1 MPDHCSVTP
10 SYPFGDSPVTMSRF
24 TFTYEEGDS
33 KVCHSFHNIFCP
45 EIVEN
50 FKHFMQ
56 GCGFFESN
64 LMSAMEEMVQEY
76 EMLEEKRAKSSLS
89 D

>member
-1 MPDHCSVTP
+1 MPHSRAFN
-10 SYPFGDSPVTMSRF
+10 SGDSFIDGPMSRF
-24 TFTYEEGDS
+24 TFVYEEGDS
-33 KVCHSFHNIFCP
+33 KVSHSFHNIYCP

-76 EMLEEKRAKSSLS
+76 ETMEAKRAKSSLP

>member
-33 KVCHSFHNIFCP
+33 KVCHSFYNIFCP

>member
-1 MPDHCSVTP
+1 MSNSCTFNS
-10 SYPFGDSPVTMSRF
+10 GDSFLDGPMSRF
-24 TFTYEEGDS
+24 TFIYEEGDS
-33 KVCHSFHNIFCP
+33 KVSHSFHNIYCP

-64 LMSAMEEMVQEY
+64 LMSAMEEMVNDY
-76 EMLEEKRAKSSLS
+76 EKMEEKRAKSSFPA
-89 D
+89 

>member
-1 MPDHCSVTP
+1 MPNSCAFDSGN
-10 SYPFGDSPVTMSRF
+10 PFLDGPMSRF
-24 TFTYEEGDS
+24 TFIYEEGDS
-33 KVCHSFHNIFCP
+33 KVSHSFHNIYCP

-64 LMSAMEEMVQEY
+64 LMAAMSTMVEEY
-76 EMLEEKRAKSSLS
+76 EMMEEKRAESSYPA
-89 D
+89 

>member
-1 MPDHCSVTP
+1 MPNSFSVD
-10 SYPFGDSPVTMSRF
+10 SGDSLFDSSMSRF
-24 TFTYEEGDS
+24 TFTYEEGNS
-33 KVCHSFHNIFCP
+33 KVSHSFHNIYCP

-64 LMSAMEEMVQEY
+64 LMAAMSTMVEEY
-76 EMLEEKRAKSSLS
+76 EMMEEKRAESSFTA
-89 D
+89 

>member
-1 MPDHCSVTP
+1 
-10 SYPFGDSPVTMSRF
+10 MSRF
-24 TFTYEEGDS
+24 TFIYEEGNS
-33 KVCHSFHNIFCP
+33 KVSHSFHNIYCP

-64 LMSAMEEMVQEY
+64 LMAAMATMVEEY
-76 EMLEEKRAKSSLS
+76 ETMEEKRAQSPFS

>member
-1 MPDHCSVTP
+1 
-10 SYPFGDSPVTMSRF
+10 MSRF
-24 TFTYEEGDS
+24 TFIHEEGNS
-33 KVCHSFHNIFCP
+33 KVSHSFHNIYCP

-50 FKHFMQ
+50 FKYFMQ

-76 EMLEEKRAKSSLS
+76 ETMEAKRAKSSLPN
-89 D
+89 

>member
-1 MPDHCSVTP
+1 MPNSCSVD
-10 SYPFGDSPVTMSRF
+10 SGDSLFDSSMSRF
-24 TFTYEEGDS
+24 TFIYEEGNS
-33 KVCHSFHNIFCP
+33 KVSHSFHNIFCP

-64 LMSAMEEMVQEY
+64 LMSAMEEMVQED
-76 EMLEEKRAKSSLS
+76 ETMEAKRAKSSLP

>member
-1 MPDHCSVTP
+1 
-10 SYPFGDSPVTMSRF
+10 MSRF
-24 TFTYEEGDS
+24 TFTYEEGNS
-33 KVCHSFHNIFCP
+33 KVSHSFHNIYCP
-45 EIVEN
+45 EIIEN

-64 LMSAMEEMVQEY
+64 LMAAMGAMADEY
-76 EMLEEKRAKSSLS
+76 EMMEEKRAKSSFP

>member
-1 MPDHCSVTP
+1 MPNSCSVDP
-10 SYPFGDSPVTMSRF
+10 GDSLFDSSMSRF
-24 TFTYEEGDS
+24 TFTYEEGNS
-33 KVCHSFHNIFCP
+33 KVSHSFHNIFCP

-76 EMLEEKRAKSSLS
+76 EKMEAKREKSSLS
-89 D
+89 N

>member
-1 MPDHCSVTP
+1 MDHYSDREL
-10 SYPFGDSPVTMSRF
+10 DSSMSRF
-24 TFTYEEGDS
+24 TFLYEEGNS
-33 KVCHSFHNIFCP
+33 KVSHSFHNIYCP

-50 FKHFMQ
+50 FKYFMQ

-64 LMSAMEEMVQEY
+64 LMAAMGAMVEEYKMMEA
-76 EMLEEKRAKSSLS
+76 KRLGKSSLS

>member
-1 MPDHCSVTP
+1 MSDHCSVD
-10 SYPFGDSPVTMSRF
+10 SGYPFADSPMSRF
-24 TFTYEEGDS
+24 TFTYEEGDT
-33 KVCHSFHNIFCP
+33 KVSHSFHNIYCP

-64 LMSAMEEMVQEY
+64 LMAAMEEMVKEY
-76 EMLEEKRAKSSLS
+76 EEMEEKRAQSPFSN
-89 D
+89 

>member
-1 MPDHCSVTP
+1 
-10 SYPFGDSPVTMSRF
+10 MSRF
-24 TFTYEEGDS
+24 TFLYEEGNS
-33 KVCHSFHNIFCP
+33 KVSHSFHNIYCP
-45 EIVEN
+45 EIIEN

-64 LMSAMEEMVQEY
+64 LMAAMGVMVEEY
-76 EMLEEKRAKSSLS
+76 EMMEAKRLGKSSLS

>member
-1 MPDHCSVTP
+1 MPNPCAFDSGN
-10 SYPFGDSPVTMSRF
+10 PFLDGPMSRF
-24 TFTYEEGDS
+24 TFIYEEGDS
-33 KVCHSFHNIFCP
+33 KVSHSFHNIYCP

-76 EMLEEKRAKSSLS
+76 EMMEAKRAKSSLS

>member
-1 MPDHCSVTP
+1 MSNHCSVNP
-10 SYPFGDSPVTMSRF
+10 GDSLFDSSMSRF
-24 TFTYEEGDS
+24 TFTYEEGNS
-33 KVCHSFHNIFCP
+33 KVSHSFHNIYCP

-56 GCGFFESN
+56 GCGFFETN
-64 LMSAMEEMVQEY
+64 LMSAMGAMVEEY
-76 EMLEEKRAKSSLS
+76 EMMEAKHAKSSLS

>member
-1 MPDHCSVTP
+1 
-10 SYPFGDSPVTMSRF
+10 MSRF
-24 TFTYEEGDS
+24 TFIYEEGDS
-33 KVCHSFHNIFCP
+33 KVSHSFHNIYCP

-64 LMSAMEEMVQEY
+64 LMSAMEEMVNDY
-76 EMLEEKRAKSSLS
+76 EKMEEKRAKSSFPA
-89 D
+89 

>member
-1 MPDHCSVTP
+1 MPNSCSVD
-10 SYPFGDSPVTMSRF
+10 SGDSLFDSSMSRF
-24 TFTYEEGDS
+24 TFIYEEGNS
-33 KVCHSFHNIFCP
+33 KVSHSFHNIFCP
-45 EIVEN
+45 EIIEN

-64 LMSAMEEMVQEY
+64 LMDSMGAMVEEY
-76 EMLEEKRAKSSLS
+76 EMLEEKRAKSSLP

>member
-76 EMLEEKRAKSSLS
+76 EMLEEKRAQSSLS

>member
-1 MPDHCSVTP
+1 MSNSFTVDSGN
-10 SYPFGDSPVTMSRF
+10 PFLDSSMSRF
-24 TFTYEEGDS
+24 TFIYEEGDRKIS
-33 KVCHSFHNIFCP
+33 HSFHNIYCP

-64 LMSAMEEMVQEY
+64 LMDAMAAMAEEY
-76 EMLEEKRAKSSLS
+76 EMMEEKRAKSSPI

>member
-1 MPDHCSVTP
+1 MPNSCSVD
-10 SYPFGDSPVTMSRF
+10 SGDSLFDSSMSRF
-24 TFTYEEGDS
+24 TFIYEEGNS
-33 KVCHSFHNIFCP
+33 KVSHSFHNIYCP

-64 LMSAMEEMVQEY
+64 LMGAMEEMVQEY
-76 EMLEEKRAKSSLS
+76 EAMEEKRAKSSLS